1 MTPPEQYTA
10 SQLAALSDR
19 ALAAYATRLCDLG
32 ESLLTDWLTAGR
44 AEDMPAEE
52 VFTLACNGDAIAASR
67 LRLLA
72 ASHALRSEVTRWHGP
87 HASLR
92 ATTH

>member
-19 ALAAYATRLCDLG
+19 ALAAYATRLCGLG
-32 ESLLTDWLTAGR
+32 ESLLTDWLTADR
-44 AEDMPAEE
+44 AEDMPASE
-52 VFTLACNGDAIAASR
+52 VFALACNGDNMAASW
-67 LRLLA
+67 LRLLV
-72 ASHALRSEVTRWHGP
+72 ASRDLREEVTRRHGP

-92 ATTH
+92 ATRH